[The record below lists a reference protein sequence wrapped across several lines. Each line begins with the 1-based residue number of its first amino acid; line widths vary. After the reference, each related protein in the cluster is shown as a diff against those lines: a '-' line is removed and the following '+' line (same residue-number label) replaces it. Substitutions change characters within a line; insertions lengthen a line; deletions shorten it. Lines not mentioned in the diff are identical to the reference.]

1 MMRKKA
7 EEEDVPVDAEG
18 SVQKGEEF
26 HNAFKEIMEENEE
39 EEGEMEPE
47 KSVAAIM
54 VDQIREEERASV
66 CGDKM
71 KTLTLE
77 NGAPSRLLRKQQMQP
92 SRRRRGLALPMPP
105 CAWTSLIQRASVK
118 TSRMRFVSR

>member
-1 MMRKKA
+1 MAEVARAVGAVFPLAHPPRSVGGHEQRPVKQQEKGEYDEEKA

-26 HNAFKEIMEENEE
+26 HNAFKEFMEENEE

-54 VDQIREEERASV
+54 VDQIREEERASGV
-66 CGDKM
+66 LVDK
-71 KTLTLE
+71 
-77 NGAPSRLLRKQQMQP
+77 
-92 SRRRRGLALPMPP
+92 
-105 CAWTSLIQRASVK
+105 
-118 TSRMRFVSR
+118 